1 MMQLQPLQSN
11 NDVGC
16 VDFPYFLPTG
26 MPVPGL
32 PHERE
37 YLPFFISQT
46 MNTACGRGIHFTTII
61 DERSLVPPG
70 LARKL
75 TPVWSV

>member
-1 MMQLQPLQSN
+1 MTDAALSIFPL
-11 NDVGC
+11 
-16 VDFPYFLPTG
+16 LPTG

-37 YLPFFISQT
+37 YLRFISQT
-46 MNTACGRGIHFTTII
+46 MNTACGRGVHFAHHNY
-61 DERSLVPPG
+61 ERSLVPPG

-75 TPVWSV
+75 NTGLVR

>member
-1 MMQLQPLQSN
+1 MTDARCRFSPL
-11 NDVGC
+11 
-16 VDFPYFLPTG
+16 LPTG

-32 PHERE
+32 PHDANI
-37 YLPFFISQT
+37 FVFISQT
-46 MNTACGRGIHFTTII
+46 VNTACGRGVPSPTII